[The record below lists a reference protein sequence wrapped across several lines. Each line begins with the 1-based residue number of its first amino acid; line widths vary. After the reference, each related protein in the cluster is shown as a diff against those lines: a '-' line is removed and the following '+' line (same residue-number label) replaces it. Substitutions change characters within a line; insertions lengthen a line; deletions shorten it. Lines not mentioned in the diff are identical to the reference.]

1 MGRQL
6 LGAFFFLAKDKNPIL
21 LPLPLLTFLW
31 IAINRARFEYSITNE
46 RVIACKG
53 ILGRHTAEIENEHI
67 VTMNI
72 NQSFPQRLLK
82 IGDIEFTAASG
93 R

>member
-1 MGRQL
+1 M
-6 LGAFFFLAKDKNPIL
+6 
-21 LPLPLLTFLW
+21 
-31 IAINRARFEYSITNE
+31 
-46 RVIACKG
+46 IACKG

-72 NQSFPQRLLK
+72 NQSFAQRLLK

-93 R
+93 PVKEVFLKNVKNPEALKELIRHYRPARGF